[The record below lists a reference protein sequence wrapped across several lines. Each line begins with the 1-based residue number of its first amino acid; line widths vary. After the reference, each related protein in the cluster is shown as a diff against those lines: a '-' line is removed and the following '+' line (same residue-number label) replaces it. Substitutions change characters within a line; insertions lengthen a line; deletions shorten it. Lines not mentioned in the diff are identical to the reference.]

1 MADAIIRTR
10 KEITTTGFDW
20 SEEFQDQIYH
30 HLLQVLEDKG
40 YDTDKDIDDICPKL
54 VIEFDEV
61 K

>member
-1 MADAIIRTR
+1 MS
-10 KEITTTGFDW
+10 TGFDW